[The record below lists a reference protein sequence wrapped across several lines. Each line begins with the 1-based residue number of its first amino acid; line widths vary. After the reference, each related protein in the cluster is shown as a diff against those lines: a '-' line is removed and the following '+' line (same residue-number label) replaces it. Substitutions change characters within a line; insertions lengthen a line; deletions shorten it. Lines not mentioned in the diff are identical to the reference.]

1 MRWAKP
7 INFILLILFV
17 FIAAGAFQAVPAGP
31 PSDNKPGHSVPAQ
44 GKNTLVI
51 LYPSLDTIKDLLG
64 LKDKGLIDIPNLR
77 VLGVYHE
84 KELTD
89 YQKAQDYVRA
99 NSLDWITFHP
109 VSGPLAPDNLF
120 KRNSCSAEFE
130 KIFKES
136 DGIIFFGGPDIPP
149 SLYGEKTSLLIRIED
164 PYRHFFE
171 LSFAFH
177 LLGGTQDPS
186 FKPLLESRPRYPILG
201 ICLGSQTL
209 NVATGGT
216 LTQDIWSEIYGQ
228 TNLEDVIGQ
237 GEENWHE
244 SPFARLFPKNDYCSF
259 HPIKL
264 KEEGK
269 FCAVFGF
276 SGREKPYIFSSHHQ
290 QAEKLGRGFRV
301 IATSLD
307 GKIVEAME
315 HERYPNVLAVQFH
328 PEALKLY
335 DAAALIRFTP
345 EEKERVNPRTFLEA
359 HPPSL
364 SFHQKLW
371 SWFSQN
377 LTGTLPKGKGPYGD
391 R

>member
-1 MRWAKP
+1 MRWAKA
-7 INFILLILFV
+7 IKFILLILFI
-17 FIAAGAFQAVPAGP
+17 FIAVRAFQAAAGG
-31 PSDNKPGHSVPAQ
+31 PSLNNGLGRSLSQQEKT
-44 GKNTLVI
+44 TLVI
-51 LYPSLDTIKDLLG
+51 LYPAQETIEDLVG
-64 LKDKGLIDIPNLR
+64 LKDNGLIDISNLR

-89 YQKAQDYVRA
+89 YQKAKEYAKA
-99 NSLDWITFHP
+99 NNLDWIAFHP
-109 VSGPLAPDNLF
+109 VSGPLAPDDLF

-130 KIFKES
+130 NIFKES

-149 SLYGEKTSLLIRIED
+149 SLYGEKTSLLTIIED

-186 FKPLLESRPRYPILG
+186 FKPLLESRPQYPILG
-201 ICLGSQTL
+201 ICLGSETL
-209 NVATGGT
+209 NVGTGGT
-216 LTQDIWSEIYGQ
+216 LTQDIWSEIYGKA
-228 TNLEDVIGQ
+228 NLEDVISLGK
-237 GEENWHE
+237 ENWHQN
-244 SPFARLFPKNDYCSF
+244 PFARLFPKNDYCSF

-269 FCAVFGF
+269 FCTVFGF
-276 SGREKPYIFSSHHQ
+276 NGRETPYVFSSHHQ

-315 HERYPNVLAVQFH
+315 HERYPNVLAIQFH
-328 PEALKLY
+328 PESPKTY
-335 DAAALIRFTP
+335 DLATRSRFTP
-345 EEKERVNPRTFLEA
+345 DDKERLNPRTFLEA

-371 SWFSQN
+371 SWFCYS
-377 LTGTLPKGKGPYGD
+377 LTASLH
-391 R
+391 